1 MEVPVQPLA
10 PDQCLAFFPGD
21 ERVAGGGSNRWQSEP
36 VGDFAFE
43 QAPIGSMIGARYRR
57 PTRLGEDRC
66 ESDDGL
72 VVDQGRMGVSV
83 GCARA
88 AGVEPGVNPI
98 SLPLDEL
105 LLVPPAVDDVRGPV
119 NGVAAGFG
127 AVSAD
132 EAVVASLCGDDL
144 RQGGQVVL
152 SVAGSVSPLSQ
163 RRCRR
168 QTR

>member
-43 QAPIGSMIGARYRR
+43 QEPIGSMIGARYRR

-105 LLVPPAVDDVRGPV
+105 LL
-119 NGVAAGFG
+119 
-127 AVSAD
+127 
-132 EAVVASLCGDDL
+132 
-144 RQGGQVVL
+144 
-152 SVAGSVSPLSQ
+152 
-163 RRCRR
+163 
-168 QTR
+168 

>member
-43 QAPIGSMIGARYRR
+43 QEPVGSMIGARYRR

-72 VVDQGRMGVSV
+72 VVDQGRMGVCLS
-83 GCARA
+83 A
-88 AGVEPGVNPI
+88 A
-98 SLPLDEL
+98 
-105 LLVPPAVDDVRGPV
+105 LVPREL
-119 NGVAAGFG
+119 
-127 AVSAD
+127 SL
-132 EAVVASLCGDDL
+132 ASI
-144 RQGGQVVL
+144 RF
-152 SVAGSVSPLSQ
+152 
-163 RRCRR
+163 RCRSTSCSWSLQR
-168 QTR
+168 SMMCVAQ